1 MGLSMLFFIPDYRF
15 IFWFLRHRVYGKS
28 EISFSQWLKTSSNIL
43 FCHLSMVDL
52 YLDFLCVTVC
62 MRYAAIAKLE
72 GMTDLEQK
80 FILVYNL

>member
-72 GMTDLEQK
+72 GMTDLE
-80 FILVYNL
+80 

>member
-15 IFWFLRHRVYGKS
+15 IFWFLRYRVYGKN
-28 EISFSQWLKTSSNIL
+28 EISFTQWLKTSSNIL

-52 YLDFLCVTVC
+52 YLDFLCVAVC
-62 MRYAAIAKLE
+62 MRYAAIAKAE

-80 FILVYNL
+80 FILLYNL